1 MRQTNSY
8 ILELWLRTRFI
19 CVVNNKAVL
28 KVVFWK
34 THYLDFSRTVETAT
48 GVEEVEKTANPWKKY
63 TQFITNY
70 LKCSITVYLLYCI
83 SYIPNFEVDC
93 GNSTTSLRW
102 NIRNKKL

>member
-28 KVVFWK
+28 KIVFWK

-63 TQFITNY
+63 TKFITNY
-70 LKCSITVYLLYCI
+70 LKCTTYYCI
-83 SYIPNFEVDC
+83 FIVLYLIYTKFW
-93 GNSTTSLRW
+93 GRLW
-102 NIRNKKL
+102 